1 MMFIVDSQ
9 VHIWAKETPDNPWP
23 TLPGEDMHGA
33 ESFSA
38 DALLEEMD
46 AAGVARAIL
55 VPPAHAGNRNDV
67 SLAASTAY
75 PDRFAVMGRL
85 VLNNRQNRRLVDSW
99 MDIPGMRGMRLNL
112 RTPQGRE
119 WLRTGELDWF
129 WPAAE
134 RNGIP
139 LMIHATG
146 VLPEI
151 HTIALRYPALRLCID
166 HFALHR
172 ETGQEFV
179 LPAKAGDALCALAR
193 CPNISVK
200 ASALP
205 YFSVHQYPYPD
216 LHGIIKQVIHAFGPC
231 RVFWGTDITRR
242 AYSYSDAIRLFT
254 EALPWLTVDDQEQIM
269 GRAICD
275 WLGWIPKTEKN
286 LEKAR
291 PELPYRPTVGQ

>member
-9 VHIWAKETPDNPWP
+9 VHIWEKATPDKPWP
-23 TLPGEDMHGA
+23 EFTGVDMHGA
-33 ESFSA
+33 PSFSA
-38 DALLEEMD
+38 QELLDEMD

-55 VPPAHAGNRNDV
+55 VPPAHAGNRNDL
-67 SLAASTAY
+67 SLAASAAH

-85 VLNNRQNRRLVDSW
+85 VLNSRENRRLVDTW

-112 RTPQGRE
+112 RTAQGRE
-119 WLRTGELDWF
+119 WLRNGELDWF

-146 VLPEI
+146 L
-151 HTIALRYPALRLCID
+151 LREVQAVARQHPGLKICID

-172 ETGQEFV
+172 EMDQACSLSLAAVDG
-179 LPAKAGDALCALAR
+179 LCALAE

-205 YFSVHQYPYPD
+205 YFSQQPYPFSD
-216 LHGIIKQVIHAFGPC
+216 LHAIIRKVVREFGPR

-242 AYSYSDAIRLFT
+242 GYSYAEAIKLFT
-254 EALPWLTVDDQEQIM
+254 QALPWLNVADQEQIM
-269 GRAICD
+269 GRAISVWLD
-275 WLGWIPKTEKN
+275 WPMVADSCAPRKPGM
-286 LEKAR
+286 R
-291 PELPYRPTVGQ
+291 

>member
-9 VHIWAKETPDNPWP
+9 VHIWEKETPEKPWP
-23 TLPGEDMHGA
+23 KPSDDMHA
-33 ESFSA
+33 AASFSPQE
-38 DALLEEMD
+38 LLAEMD

-55 VPPAHAGNRNDV
+55 IPPAHAGNRNDV
-67 SLAASTAY
+67 SLAASTAH

-85 VLNNRQNRRLVDSW
+85 VLDVRENRRLVDTW

-112 RTPQGRE
+112 RTAQGRD
-119 WLRTGELDWF
+119 WLRNGELDWF

-146 VLPEI
+146 F
-151 HTIALRYPALRLCID
+151 LREVHLVARRHPGLKICID

-172 ETGQEFV
+172 ESDREFL
-179 LPAKAGDALCALAR
+179 LPSTAVDALCVLADCR
-193 CPNISVK
+193 NVSVK

-205 YFSVHQYPYPD
+205 YFSAQPYPFAD
-216 LHGIIKQVIHAFGPC
+216 LHGFISKVVHAFGAR

-242 AYSYSDAIRLFT
+242 TCSYTEAIKLFT
-254 EALPWLTVDDQEQIM
+254 DALPWLSVADQQQIM
-269 GRAICD
+269 GRAICEWLD
-275 WLGWIPKTEKN
+275 WRSET
-286 LEKAR
+286 A
-291 PELPYRPTVGQ
+291 QA